1 MRARLLVV
9 FVCLSA
15 LALLTAATPAA
26 AQFYAQH
33 NLVSDR
39 AGQAALVDESLVNAW
54 VSRPAPRVPGGSPT
68 TELILQRSTT
78 AAPERK
84 SR

>member
-15 LALLTAATPAA
+15 LALTAATPAA

>member
-15 LALLTAATPAA
+15 PSLTAATPAA

-39 AGQAALVDESLVNAW
+39 AGQPPSSMRASSTPGSRGQRHESLVG
-54 VSRPAPRVPGGSPT
+54 RQ
-68 TELILQRSTT
+68 QRN
-78 AAPERK
+78 
-84 SR
+84 